1 MFLQICNLN
10 TDFTDLTDNTDLTD
24 LDLYSINIA
33 V

>member
-10 TDFTDLTDNTDLTD
+10 TDFTDNTDITDLTD